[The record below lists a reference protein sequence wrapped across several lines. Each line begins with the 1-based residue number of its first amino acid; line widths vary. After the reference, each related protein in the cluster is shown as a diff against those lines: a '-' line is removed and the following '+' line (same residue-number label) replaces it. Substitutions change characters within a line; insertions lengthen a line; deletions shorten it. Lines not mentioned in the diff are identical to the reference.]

1 MLDIKGPYILG
12 GWSWAGFFI
21 RTFAGKYPDKVK
33 GLLLVD
39 PAHEN
44 AYRRMAMEYP
54 DEFSTIVNDYKNDD
68 PSAIDEFNAGQASF
82 NQAERSDR
90 MHDTPT
96 IVLIATSEKEWAK
109 RELPLK
115 KIWNQELEN
124 WARKRPNTTF
134 ELVDSG
140 HFIAR
145 EKPEVVIK
153 AIRELMLKY

>member
-1 MLDIKGPYILG
+1 MG

-33 GLLLVD
+33 GLVLVD
-39 PAHEN
+39 PAHEG
-44 AYRRMAMEYP
+44 AYRRMALEYP
-54 DEFSTIVNDYKNDD
+54 DEFSTIVNEYRDD
-68 PSAIDEFNAGQASF
+68 KPAAIDEFNARDASS

-96 IVLIATSEKEWAK
+96 IVLIATSEKEWSNS
-109 RELPLK
+109 ELPLK
-115 KIWNQELEN
+115 KIWIMELEN
-124 WARKRPNTTF
+124 WAKRRPNTTF

-153 AIRELMLKY
+153 AIRELIGR